1 MALTFAEYWQQ
12 KTQNLIEMAQS
23 NEPAKGRIVLD
34 DQDDDFIAQAT
45 AHEGITPQSAIRARY
60 TTLLQ
65 DKVPDGGK
73 VRFFIP
79 NRQRFVSLP
88 IARTH
93 LHHLQQKLRDAGFT
107 RAADHGLSPIDSSI
121 EHGSSDF
128 YEKAFGR
135 QNSADVLKN
144 RFIDINNKHKVGK
157 KVDLGR
163 SVSSKIKPKTPNNI
177 DQHPEMEP
185 QHPDNIDQHPEMEPQ
200 HPETITKPVSNTWAS
215 KHIQNLF
222 SDRSRANDYAP
233 MMDFKELPA
242 SNGDTRKMYD
252 FSAIWKQLETIV
264 GDTSQP
270 NKYILPEVWEIFKN
284 ALPNVGEII
293 FQGVRR
299 KLLQFSPSSLS
310 DPMEVNHAMLQ
321 TTAMILSD
329 PVRKS
334 FSKSKD
340 PFIVKV
346 KRLLEG
352 DGGTLASYAASK
364 TAEGYVRHEL
374 KINTNNTGNRE
385 YVDFGPSTNQDDKKT
400 ISHGDQVGGVRYD
413 MDKEIDDK
421 HALSRG
427 EDPDDLRYL
436 DRTQINA
443 PEVKRPIAGENSP
456 AAKNI
461 KAQIQAIEPQ
471 AHKIMAK
478 LDAAHW
484 NTSAVTDDEWDIY
497 SKYEKLEK
505 EYKRAV
511 NAPIQHLE
519 NSKYPFISNHRFQR
533 NEVAGASGTLGSLD
547 LNNPDFQVEGDPCSQ
562 IILGFNAWCK
572 KRERKKGWDGIK

>member
-1 MALTFAEYWQQ
+1 MALTFAEYWQK
-12 KTQNLIEMAQS
+12 KTGHLNEMAQS
-23 NEPAKGRIVLD
+23 NEPAKGRITLD

-45 AHEGITPQSAIRARY
+45 AHKGITPQSAIRARY

-65 DKVPDGGK
+65 DKVPDGGR

-79 NRQRFVSLP
+79 NRQRFIALP

-107 RAADHGLSPIDSSI
+107 HAAENGLSPVDSSI
-121 EHGSSDF
+121 EHGSAKF
-128 YEKAFGR
+128 YDQAFGR
-135 QNSADVLKN
+135 QNAADVLQSRN
-144 RFIDINNKHKVGK
+144 IDINNKHKVGA
-157 KVDLGR
+157 KVSLGR
-163 SVSSKIKPKTPNNI
+163 KAPVTPVSELPNSDQGSGVDSNI
-177 DQHPEMEP
+177 DP
-185 QHPDNIDQHPEMEPQ
+185 QNQEREVL
-200 HPETITKPVSNTWAS
+200 TKPVSNTWAS
-215 KHIQNLF
+215 KHIKHIF
-222 SDRSRANDYAP
+222 STNSRAKAHVD
-233 MMDFKELPA
+233 MMGLKELPTDSLA
-242 SNGDTRKMYD
+242 SGDTRKMYD
-252 FSAIWKQLETIV
+252 FSAIWRELETIV

-270 NKYILPEVWEIFKN
+270 NKHILPEVWEIFKN

-334 FSKSKD
+334 FAKSKD

-364 TAEGYVRHEL
+364 TAEGYIRNEL

-385 YVDFGPSTNQDDKKT
+385 YSGERGNDDEGGV
-400 ISHGDQVGGVRYD
+400 SHGDQKGVHYD
-413 MDKEIDDK
+413 LDKEIDDK
-421 HALSRG
+421 DALNRG
-427 EDPDDLRYL
+427 EDPDDDRYL
-436 DRTQINA
+436 SREPVAGPPVVN
-443 PEVKRPIAGENSP
+443 RPTAGENSP

-461 KAQIQAIEPQ
+461 KAQMKSIEPQ
-471 AHKIMAK
+471 AQRIIAK

-505 EYKRAV
+505 ELKRAIS
-511 NAPIQHLE
+511 APVQDFEDSGIPVAAQNQYRRHE
-519 NSKYPFISNHRFQR
+519 SN
-533 NEVAGASGTLGSLD
+533 
-547 LNNPDFQVEGDPCSQ
+547 NNIFSNIV
-562 IILGFNAWCK
+562 LGFNEWCK
-572 KRERKKGWDGIK
+572 KRENKLK